1 MVTPT
6 KPTMRRRLRDA
17 WAFLMAAQPAQLI
30 GCWHAIV
37 AVLAGGG
44 IIISGAFS
52 DKLVAIVT
60 ATYAI
65 LALVQGNL
73 TMRKVYAPATVAEL
87 TQPLVQP
94 SPATVNLTPNQTISA
109 AGQTGPTTTGS

>member
-1 MVTPT
+1 VATPT
-6 KPTMRRRLRDA
+6 KPTIGRRLRDA
-17 WAFLMAAQPAQLI
+17 WVFLMATQPAQLI
-30 GCWHAIV
+30 GCWHAI
-37 AVLAGGG
+37 AAALAGGG

-60 ATYAI
+60 AAYAV

-73 TMRKVYAPATVAEL
+73 TMRKVYAPATVHEL

-94 SPATVNLTPNQTISA
+94 SPATVNLTPDQTISA